1 MVLVIVKIQQKRKS
15 VRNGKRKE
23 NAARK
28 RSTRNARRLAVNA
41 K

>member
-1 MVLVIVKIQQKRKS
+1 MVGVIVKTQPKQKS

-28 RSTRNARRLAVNA
+28 SSIRNA
-41 K
+41 